1 MSQLIECVPNF
12 SEGRNMAII
21 GQIADEIRSVAGVKL
36 LNIDPG
42 KATNRTVITFVGNP
56 EAVIEAAFLAIKKA
70 SQLIDMSKQTGEHP
84 RIGATDVCPLI
95 PVSGISM
102 EETVAYAKKLG
113 SRVGQELNIPVFL
126 YEAAQSNKERSNLAV
141 IRAGEYEGLF
151 KKIKLPEWKPD
162 YGPAEHSVK
171 AGSTVIG
178 ARDFL
183 VAYNININS
192 TSTQIAKQIAAEI
205 RESGSIKREGN
216 PITGK
221 IVTEGNGKPVK
232 IPGILKSV
240 KAIGWYI
247 EEYGAAQISMNLTN
261 INITPVHVAFEEV
274 SKKAKEYGVKI
285 TGSELIGLIP
295 LQAMLEA
302 GRYFLKKQGKAT
314 TVSEKELIQTAIISL
329 GLNELSPFKPEE
341 RIIEYLL

>member
-1 MSQLIECVPNF
+1 MNQLIECVPNF
-12 SEGRNMAII
+12 SEGRNMGII
-21 GQIADEIRSVAGVKL
+21 GQIADEIRSVKDVKL
-36 LNIDPG
+36 LNVDPG

-56 EAVIEAAFLAIKKA
+56 EAVVEAAFLAIKKA
-70 SQLIDMSKQTGEHP
+70 SELIDMSKQKGEHP

-102 EETVAYAKKLG
+102 EETVEYAKKLG
-113 SRVGQELNIPVFL
+113 YKVGKELGIPVFL
-126 YEAAQSNKERSNLAV
+126 YEAAQPNKERSNLAV
-141 IRAGEYEGLF
+141 IRSGEYEGLF
-151 KKIKLPEWKPD
+151 KKIRLPEWKPD
-162 YGPAEHSVK
+162 FGPAEHSIRS
-171 AGSTVIG
+171 GSTVIG

-183 VAYNININS
+183 VAYNINLNT
-192 TSTQIAKQIAAEI
+192 TSTQVAKQIAAEI
-205 RESGSIKREGN
+205 RESGGIKREGN

-221 IVTEGNGKPVK
+221 ILTEANGKPIK
-232 IPGILKSV
+232 IPGILRSV
-240 KAIGWYI
+240 KAIGWFI

-261 INITPVHVAFEEV
+261 INITPVHIAFEEV
-274 SKKAKEYGVKI
+274 NKKAREYGVKI

-302 GRYFLKKQGKAT
+302 GRYFLKKQGQET
-314 TVSEKELIQTAIISL
+314 NVSDNVLIQTAILSL